1 MTQYAMSGVPNITVK
16 YKKDGAKNYKKMVID
31 SVTTYCFD
39 TDYLSADFALV
50 DDTFEEFKDA
60 LVRDEIHDFI
70 LTAEACRRNSD
81 TGVDEE
87 YVELNKVPFKYCHIH
102 YSKTATPKDTI
113 PCYRISFFNSKE
125 CCV

>member
-31 SVTTYCFD
+31 TVTTYCFD
-39 TDYLSADFALV
+39 TEYLSADFALV
-50 DDTFEEFKDA
+50 DDAFEEFKDA

-70 LTAEACRRNSD
+70 LTAEARRRNSD

-87 YVELNKVPFKYCHIH
+87 YVELNKVPFKYCHIR
-102 YSKTATPKDTI
+102 YSQTATPKNTI
-113 PCYRISFFNSKE
+113 SCYHISFFNSKE